1 MSANE
6 PTDFA
11 PSAVNFTALSPL
23 SFLARAKDVFGHRDA
38 TIYGERRATW
48 AEFHDRAARLG
59 GGLRALGVGAED
71 VVSAMLANTPEM
83 VEAHFG
89 VAMSGGVLNT
99 INTRLD
105 AETVSYILAHA
116 EAKVLLTDTQ
126 FAPTIKAALDMLP
139 KEARRPIVVDV
150 VDPAAGD
157 DGERLGESDYEALQ
171 ERGADDPSW
180 RLPEDEWRTIALN
193 YTSGTSGRPK
203 GVLYHHRGAYLLS
216 LGTIAGWDLPA
227 QPRYLYTVPMFHC
240 NGWGHGWTMAAC
252 GGTIVCNRTISAKAI
267 FDAVVD
273 NDVTHFGA
281 APVILGMLANAPE
294 QERRALTRPVKVMTA
309 GAPPPAAVLERV
321 EALGFEVMH
330 VYGLTET
337 FGHVTESLWR
347 DEWDA
352 LDAAERAALKAR
364 QGVRFPMVEEVDVVD
379 ISSRTSTPAD
389 GVTEGEI
396 VIRGNTVMKG
406 YFKDAEGTAK
416 AFAGGAFRSGDVA
429 VRHADGHIEVKDR
442 LKDVIISG
450 GENISSVEVEAVLYR
465 HPAVAVAAVV
475 AKPDAKWGETPCA
488 FVELKP
494 GATADADEII
504 AHCRAILAGFKTPKM
519 VVFGELPKTA
529 TGKIKKYDLRD
540 RAKGLD

>member
-1 MSANE
+1 MTSEA

-11 PSAVNFTALSPL
+11 RSAANFVALSPL
-23 SFLARAKDVFGHRDA
+23 SFLARAKDVFGHRLA
-38 TIYGERRATW
+38 TIYGARRATW

-59 GGLRALGVGAED
+59 GGLRALGLAEGE

-89 VAMSGGVLNT
+89 VAMAGGVLNT

-105 AETVSYILAHA
+105 PETVGYILAHA
-116 EAKVLLTDTQ
+116 EAKILLTDTQ
-126 FAPTIKAALDMLP
+126 FAPVIKAALDTLP
-139 KEARRPIVVDV
+139 SGAARPVIVDV
-150 VDPAAGD
+150 VDPAAGP
-157 DGERLGESDYEALQ
+157 DGERLGALDYEALQ
-171 ERGADDPSW
+171 HKGASDQTW
-180 RLPEDEWRTIALN
+180 GLPDDEWSSIALN

-203 GVLYHHRGAYLLS
+203 GVLYHHRGAYLIA

-227 QPRYLYTVPMFHC
+227 QPRYLYTVPLFHC
-240 NGWGHGWTMAAC
+240 NGWGHAWTMAGC

-267 FDAVVD
+267 FDAVVE
-273 NDVTHFGA
+273 NEVTHFGA

-294 QERRALTRPVKVMTA
+294 AERRALTRPVKVMTA

-321 EALGFEVMH
+321 EALGFDVMH

-337 FGHVTESLWR
+337 YGHVTESLWR

-352 LDAAERAALKAR
+352 LGAAERAALKAR
-364 QGVRFPMVEEVDVVD
+364 QGVPFPMVEAVDVVD
-379 ISSRTSTPAD
+379 IDSRAPTPAD
-389 GVTEGEI
+389 GVTAGEI
-396 VIRGNTVMKG
+396 IVRGNTVMKG
-406 YFKDAEGTAK
+406 YFKDAEATAK
-416 AFAGGAFRSGDVA
+416 AFEGGAFRSGDVA

-450 GENISSVEVEAVLYR
+450 GENISSVEVESVLYR

-475 AKPDAKWGETPCA
+475 AKPAQKWGETTCA

-494 GATADADEII
+494 GVAEPSADEVI
-504 AHCRAILAGFKTPKM
+504 AFCRANMAHFKCPRH
-519 VVFGELPKTA
+519 VVFGALPKTS
-529 TGKIKKYDLRD
+529 TGKVQKFVLREL
-540 RAKGLD
+540 AKEI